1 MARTAAPQVPG
12 EAPAA
17 APAEKPADDLVGDP
31 AAPEGGEVAA
41 LRAELAQLKQMMA
54 GLVSAR
60 AAPVPNGKNATP
72 ENLPDQTEVDPAKI
86 ERPVLSKQGWVVPH
100 GFGSPP
106 AAARMA

>member
-17 APAEKPADDLVGDP
+17 APAEKPAEDLTGE
-31 AAPEGGEVAA
+31 AAPATDELTT
-41 LRAELAQLKQMMA
+41 LRAELAQLKAMMA

-60 AAPVPNGKNATP
+60 AAPVPSGKSVTP

-86 ERPVLSKQGWVVPH
+86 ERPVLSKQGWIVPY